1 MITAENLKLKVKT
14 EARNHNSQPQDI
26 MQMYFFERLLY
37 RISISKYKH
46 NFILKG
52 GLLLSA
58 IFSDRRR
65 TTQDMDTM
73 IKGIDLNFEAIKKI
87 IDEIVNVDIDDDI
100 RFEVTKYKDIR
111 EQDKYGGIKVY
122 LIGHKEHLQV
132 PLSIDISIND
142 PITPRELEFRY
153 KSIFNDSYIKIMAY
167 NIETII
173 AEKFETFITDNIQNT
188 RLKDFYDIYML
199 MSNHSE
205 EIDNKI
211 LIKAIKNTFKRRET
225 IFDINNIIASF
236 EMVKTSDELKN
247 RYQRFQKANL
257 YSNNISYENIM
268 DAISK
273 IVELLEQETAVSFK

>member
-1 MITAENLKLKVKT
+1 MITAEKLKLKVKT
-14 EARNHNSQPQDI
+14 EAHNNNYQPQDI

-37 RISISKYKH
+37 RISVSKYKH

-58 IFSDRRR
+58 IFNDRRR

-73 IKGIDLNFEAIKKI
+73 IKGIDLDFETIKKI
-87 IDEIVNVDIDDDI
+87 IDEIVSVNIDDDI

-111 EQDKYGGIKVY
+111 ERDKHGGIKVY
-122 LIGHKEHLQV
+122 LIDHKEHLQV

-153 KSIFNDSYIKIMAY
+153 KSMFDDSYIKTMAY

-188 RLKDFYDIYML
+188 RLKDFYDLYML
-199 MSNHSE
+199 ISKHAE
-205 EIDNKI
+205 EIDNGI

-225 IFDINNIIASF
+225 NFDIKNIITSF
-236 EMVKTSDELKN
+236 GMIKTSDELTS
-247 RYQRFQKANL
+247 RYHRFQRANL
-257 YSNNISYENIM
+257 YSNNIEYENIM
-268 DAISK
+268 DAINK
-273 IVELLEQETAVSFK
+273 IVELLEQETVVSAK

>member
-1 MITAENLKLKVKT
+1 MITAENLKIKVKT